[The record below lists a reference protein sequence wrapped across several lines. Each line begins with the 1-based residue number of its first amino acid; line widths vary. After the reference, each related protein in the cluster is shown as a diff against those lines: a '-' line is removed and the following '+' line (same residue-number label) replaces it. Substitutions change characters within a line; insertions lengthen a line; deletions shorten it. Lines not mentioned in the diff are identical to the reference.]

1 MRNIIFI
8 ATACVLLSACGA
20 YQPFRTQGA
29 SHGYPVSPGNEVKG
43 KTVRNTVAH
52 RGLTNARAGAAASK
66 LTPKNHGKTVRSNT
80 VAHRGLTNARAE
92 AAASKLIPKNHGK
105 TVQEAPAAQ
114 GGTFRGIQAA
124 QEAFRGLPIPAGDE
138 AGATG
143 SKLTPIQAA
152 QEAFRG
158 LPIPQGDEENGTTL
172 PSNDNTSGG
181 GSVPVASSR

>member
-20 YQPFRTQGA
+20 YQPFRTQEA
-29 SHGYPVSPGNEVKG
+29 FHGHPVSPADEVK
-43 KTVRNTVAH
+43 
-52 RGLTNARAGAAASK
+52 
-66 LTPKNHGKTVRSNT
+66 GKTVRSNT
-80 VAHRGLTNARAE
+80 VVHRRLTNARSGAT
-92 AAASKLIPKNHGK
+92 AWKLTPNHQGK

-114 GGTFRGIQAA
+114 
-124 QEAFRGLPIPAGDE
+124 EAFRGLPVPPGDE

-158 LPIPQGDEENGTTL
+158 LPIPPGDEEKGTTL
-172 PSNDNTSGG
+172 
-181 GSVPVASSR
+181 GSVPAASSR

>member
-20 YQPFRTQGA
+20 YQPFRTREGF
-29 SHGYPVSPGNEVKG
+29 HGHPVSPADEVK
-43 KTVRNTVAH
+43 
-52 RGLTNARAGAAASK
+52 
-66 LTPKNHGKTVRSNT
+66 GKTVRSNT
-80 VAHRGLTNARAE
+80 VVHRRLTNARSGAT
-92 AAASKLIPKNHGK
+92 AWKLTPNHK

-114 GGTFRGIQAA
+114 
-124 QEAFRGLPIPAGDE
+124 EAFRGLPVSPGDE

-158 LPIPQGDEENGTTL
+158 LPVPPGDEAGATGSKLTAIQAAQEAFRGLPIPPGDEEKGTTL
-172 PSNDNTSGG
+172 GHEGGRTPRICLALVGSG
-181 GSVPVASSR
+181 